1 VTRIFTSL
9 AVLSLALLCAATLLG
24 LRTGDYNGQFSEY
37 RRIGQPLVQRRA
49 ALRDQ
54 RPRPVEEIKRIDEQL
69 ATEHAKLQPLE
80 QQAII
85 HMMFGVAAALV
96 AVLVNSI
103 CITYFVGTG
112 RWIREVV
119 EAYRFPQ
126 QLVQESTVTKRR
138 AFPWAMGG
146 MLTAVG
152 IIALGAAA
160 HPGTIREGTAA
171 WVTPHLIGAL
181 AGTAFIALAYFMQ
194 AGRIAENYALIQRI
208 TDRVH
213 DVRVEK
219 GLEDAD
225 ANAEFHATT
234 RPMQV

>member
-1 VTRIFTSL
+1 MTRIYTSL
-9 AVLSLALLCAATLLG
+9 AVLSLALLCVAMLLG
-24 LRTGDYNGQFSEY
+24 LRTGDYNGQFAEY
-37 RRIGQPLVQRRA
+37 GRVGKPLVERRA
-49 ALRDQ
+49 VLRDQ
-54 RPRPVEEIKRIDEQL
+54 RPRPVAEIRRIEEQL
-69 ATEHAKLQPLE
+69 ATEHEKLQPLE
-80 QQAII
+80 QQTLI

-119 EAYRFPQ
+119 EAYQFPQ
-126 QLVQESTVTKRR
+126 SWVEESSVIKRR

-171 WVTPHLIGAL
+171 WVTPHLIGAIV
-181 AGTAFIALAYFMQ
+181 GTMFIALAYYMQ

-208 TDRVH
+208 TDQVH
-213 DVRVEK
+213 EVRLRK
-219 GLEDAD
+219 GLDQAD
-225 ANAEFHATT
+225 ESLPATK
-234 RPMQV
+234 PEYV